1 MYIVQADRGF
11 APLFTGHEP
20 GMLLLHQS
28 ALILISV
35 TSPVRDLH
43 SYLPITKRVHY
54 YYANQAKM
62 YFLMISVL
70 FSLNSERNYQLV
82 Q

>member
-1 MYIVQADRGF
+1 MYADRGF

-28 ALILISV
+28 AFIVIKFFN
-35 TSPVRDLH
+35 SPVRDLH

-54 YYANQAKM
+54 YYANQAK
-62 YFLMISVL
+62 YNIYCDKYVI
-70 FSLNSERNYQLV
+70 
-82 Q
+82 